1 MRCNGILLTAAA
13 TCFLAAGPLRADDHV
28 MRPGEYEMTTQ
39 MQMEGM
45 NREIPPTTFRH
56 CYSAEDVRDAKR
68 IAQGN
73 QQKNSDCQIA
83 NMKTEGSRSSWEMTC
98 KSGAK
103 GTAEMKYGAD
113 GYEMTM
119 NMETPGGAHGPM
131 KMKMH
136 TNAKRLGDCS
146 K

>member
-1 MRCNGILLTAAA
+1 MRFEGILITAAA
-13 TCFLAAGPLRADDHV
+13 TCLLAAGPLRAEDHT
-28 MRPGEYEMTTQ
+28 MRPGEYEMTTR

-45 NREIPPTTFRH
+45 NRDIPPSTFRH
-56 CYSAEDVRDAKR
+56 CFTAEDVKDAKR

-73 QQKNSDCQIA
+73 QQKNSGCEIS
-83 NMKTEGSRSSWEMTC
+83 NVKTEGSRSSWEMTC

-103 GTAEMKYGAD
+103 GSAEMTYSAE
-113 GYEMTM
+113 GYDMTM

-136 TNAKRLGDCS
+136 TTAKRVGDC

>member
-1 MRCNGILLTAAA
+1 MRPLKTVLTAAA
-13 TCFLAAGPLRADDHV
+13 LLAAATLLRAEERTLH
-28 MRPGEYEMTTQ
+28 PGEYEMTTH

-45 NREIPPTTFRH
+45 NRDIPPSTFRH
-56 CYSAEDVRDAKR
+56 CFTADDVKDGRR

-73 QQKNSDCQIA
+73 GQKNSDCEIRD
-83 NMKTEGSRSSWEMTC
+83 MKMSGGHGSWTMTC

-103 GTAEMKYGAD
+103 GNAEMTYTGE
-113 GYEMTM
+113 GYDMTM
-119 NMETPGGAHGPM
+119 NMEMPGGPHGPM

-136 TNAKRLGDCS
+136 TTAKRLGDCG